1 MDPFQEIDGFCFT
14 ALPLARGRLGQKMEK
29 YFQLQVDLKDI
40 VYWLENYLALMFH
53 VHVYSPKCRFHF
65 IQRNLRQ
72 FTLTM

>member
-40 VYWLENYLALMFH
+40 VY
-53 VHVYSPKCRFHF
+53 
-65 IQRNLRQ
+65 
-72 FTLTM
+72 